1 MKYKLLAVVILLLVA
16 FLAGFWTQHPKVQRL
31 QAELSSTQQEAAST
45 KARLQFAQL
54 RDSGAML
61 YLQASLNR
69 FDLAQEYSTRFFD
82 QATQLAYQTTDA
94 ELKKRLESILT
105 LRDKVTAGL
114 ATKDPGVVA
123 NLQSLLIDT
132 QGLGSPAGQG
142 AGSQPGPSRADRLQN
157 YLAAWKK
164 GDVDLILGTLADNFV
179 LHDPEYG
186 TISKA
191 EYRQYFANLRK
202 AIQAA
207 GGNQP
212 NQAFR
217 ESTDVVTREE
227 GDSLIAWVHWSF
239 PGTEIEGASLS
250 RIGAGGIVSQQVFYK
265 TPLKKP

>member
-1 MKYKLLAVVILLLVA
+1 MKYKLLVVVILLLVA
-16 FLAGFWTQHPKVQRL
+16 FLAGFLTQHSKVQQL
-31 QAELSSTQQEAAST
+31 QGELSSTRQEAAST

-69 FDLAQEYSTRFFD
+69 FDSAQEYSTRFFD
-82 QATQLAYQTTDA
+82 QATQLAYQTADP

-105 LRDKVTAGL
+105 LRDRVTAGL
-114 ATKDPGVVA
+114 ARKDPGVVA
-123 NLQSLLIDT
+123 NLQSLLINA
-132 QGLGSPAGQG
+132 QALGLPPGQG
-142 AGSQPGPSRADRLQN
+142 SGSQPGPSKADHLQN

-164 GDVDLILGTLADNFV
+164 GDVDLALGALADSFV

-191 EYRQYFANLRK
+191 EYRQYFANLRQ

-207 GGNQP
+207 GGSQP

-227 GDSLIAWVHWSF
+227 GDFLIAWVHWRF

-250 RIGAGGIVSQQVFYK
+250 RIGAGGILSQQLFYK